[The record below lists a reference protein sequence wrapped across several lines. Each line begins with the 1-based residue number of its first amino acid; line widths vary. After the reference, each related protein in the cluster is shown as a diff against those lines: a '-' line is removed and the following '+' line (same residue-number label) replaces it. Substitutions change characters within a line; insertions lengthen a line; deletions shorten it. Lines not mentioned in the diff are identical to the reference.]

1 MKNSINLNEYIDHTL
16 LKSDATLAMI
26 EKLCQE
32 AKKAYFKTVCI
43 NPFYVKHAASLLA
56 DSNLK
61 VCTVVG
67 FPLGANATSTKV
79 QETITAIKAGATEID
94 VVINIGALKDNNQA
108 VVLQDLQDVRAVCP
122 KNIILKVIIECALLN
137 EEEKII
143 ACQLVTKAQA
153 DFIKTSSGFAGGGA
167 TVADIKLMKANIGPN
182 VAIKAS
188 GGIKTKDDA
197 LAMIAAGATR
207 IGTSNGILIIDNQHV
222 ANDGY

>member
-1 MKNSINLNEYIDHTL
+1 MNLNEYIDHTL
-16 LKSDATLAMI
+16 LKPDATLTMI
-26 EKLCQE
+26 KKLCQE

-43 NPFYVKHAASLLA
+43 NPFYVKHAASFLA
-56 DSNLK
+56 DSNVK

-79 QETITAIKAGATEID
+79 QETVTASKAGATEID

-122 KNIILKVIIECALLN
+122 KNIILKVIIECSLLN

-167 TVADIKLMKANIGPN
+167 TVADIKLMKDNIGPN

-207 IGTSNGILIIDNQHV
+207 IGTSNGILIINNKS
-222 ANDGY
+222 NDSEGY